1 MEKKSVL
8 LVWWWKIVNHFCKS
22 EVEKRIEET
31 EMPSKTKK
39 LTESVE
45 CFLKSR
51 YDFRY
56 NILTE
61 ETEFR
66 SMEQVEEGFLPINQ
80 RVLRSIILSDSI
92 WMNCLRGMA

>member
-8 LVWWWKIVNHFCKS
+8 LVWWRKIVNHFCKS

-31 EMPSKTKK
+31 EMPPKTKK

-61 ETEFR
+61 ETPFDGAGGR
-66 SMEQVEEGFLPINQ
+66 RISANQSTCVEYVMSG
-80 RVLRSIILSDSI
+80 SS
-92 WMNCLRGMA
+92 

>member
-8 LVWWWKIVNHFCKS
+8 LVWWRKIVNHFCKS

-31 EMPSKTKK
+31 EMPPKTKK

-66 SMEQVEEGFLPINQ
+66 SMEPGGRRISANQSTCVEYVMSG
-80 RVLRSIILSDSI
+80 SS
-92 WMNCLRGMA
+92 

>member
-8 LVWWWKIVNHFCKS
+8 LVWWRKIVNHFCKS

-31 EMPSKTKK
+31 EMPPKTKK

-66 SMEQVEEGFLPINQ
+66 SRISANQSTCVEYVMSG
-80 RVLRSIILSDSI
+80 SS
-92 WMNCLRGMA
+92 